1 MLIVFFVVPFSTM
14 IAVSFFKRDP
24 AGFYTTD
31 FVFDNYARFL
41 STFFGSVLGFSLMLA
56 VAVALCCV
64 IVAFPF
70 TYLLTK
76 RPRRVQT
83 VWLVC
88 LLSVLSLSEV
98 IIGFAWSTLLS
109 RTAGI
114 TNLLVAVGLMAEPQA
129 LLPGFGAVLTAMVYQ
144 ALPYTIL
151 VLYPAL
157 VRLDPTLLEAART
170 LGASP
175 VRAFL
180 NVVVPAL
187 RNTIV
192 ATLIMVFVFALGSY
206 LLAADPRAAAALDAV
221 GADHRPGDLPVQHA
235 VRGGDGGVPGADL
248 AVAGRADAAGR
259 TQGECRMTA
268 LRRLYF
274 FLVALFLAAPLIVV
288 LGVSVNEK
296 QDLAFPPVGFSLAW
310 YAQIFIDPGWRSAL
324 IASLLLAVTAA
335 ALAVA
340 IALPLAWF
348 LWRRIAPWAQ
358 YLPAAGSGAVHP
370 AAGHHGAR
378 LPDLL
383 GDHRLLRPGRGRR
396 RSATR
401 SSS

>member
-1 MLIVFFVVPFSTM
+1 MRREPPKALADYAPIAFPAFMLVVFFVIPFSTM
-14 IAVSFFKRDP
+14 IAVSFFKRNP
-24 AGFYTTD
+24 AGFYTPD

-56 VAVALCCV
+56 VIVAICCV
-64 IVAFPF
+64 TIAFPF
-70 TYLLTK
+70 TYLLTRQSRK
-76 RPRRVQT
+76 VQT

-98 IIGFAWSTLLS
+98 IIGFAWSTLFS

-114 TNLLVAVGLMAEPQA
+114 TNLLVAVGLMAQPKA
-129 LLPGFGAVLTAMVYQ
+129 LLPGFGAVLTGMVYQ

-206 LLAADPRAAAALDAV
+206 LLPQILGRPQHWTLSVLITDQAIYQSNMPFAAAMAI
-221 GADHRPGDLPVQHA
+221 
-235 VRGGDGGVPGADL
+235 
-248 AVAGRADAAGR
+248 
-259 TQGECRMTA
+259 
-268 LRRLYF
+268 
-274 FLVALFLAAPLIVV
+274 FLVLM
-288 LGVSVNEK
+288 
-296 QDLAFPPVGFSLAW
+296 SLALV
-310 YAQIFIDPGWRSAL
+310 GL
-324 IASLLLAVTAA
+324 TLLV
-335 ALAVA
+335 
-340 IALPLAWF
+340 
-348 LWRRIAPWAQ
+348 
-358 YLPAAGSGAVHP
+358 
-370 AAGHHGAR
+370 
-378 LPDLL
+378 
-383 GDHRLLRPGRGRR
+383 GRR
-396 RSATR
+396 ESAA
-401 SSS
+401 